1 MVSSMGYAVLSRS
14 KHSKLGRLIR
24 SRTRKRIREK
34 LKLTRE
40 YTRGETRDDLGDADV
55 VRRGENIVVD
65 RHVIAEEV
73 EVETTREEMRETLF

>member
-14 KHSKLGRLIR
+14 KHSKLKRLIR
-24 SRTRKRIREK
+24 RRTRKRIREK

-40 YTRGETRDDLGDADV
+40 YTRGKTRDDFGDADV
-55 VRRGENIVVD
+55 VRRGENVVVD